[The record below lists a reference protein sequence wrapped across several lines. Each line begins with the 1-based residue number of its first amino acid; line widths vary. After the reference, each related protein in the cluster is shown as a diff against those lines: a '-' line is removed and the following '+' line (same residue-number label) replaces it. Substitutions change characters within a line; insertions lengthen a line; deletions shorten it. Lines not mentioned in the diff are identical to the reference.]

1 MGPRCHQGFQKPSCV
16 FAQPTIW
23 PRFFGGTWLG
33 RQALRQLSK
42 DFSKCDYFNA
52 CGRTPASAE
61 HESKTMRILL
71 TPMTETEAN
80 GPMTWS
86 MLPKN
91 YMFNVALRPQDCQF
105 NLVSRKFT
113 FFKLVN
119 FIFFEIVISN
129 FFFDA
134 GRTSSSSCGS
144 LG

>member
-1 MGPRCHQGFQKPSCV
+1 M
-16 FAQPTIW
+16 T
-23 PRFFGGTWLG
+23 FFDFLNFFS
-33 RQALRQLSK
+33 QLSCPRIAGQTNCSSQEAWVHAAIK
-42 DFSKCDYFNA
+42 ASKSRAAFCPTDNLAPVLWRYLAWQASTSAVEQGFSKCDYFNA

-105 NLVSRKFT
+105 NLVQ
-113 FFKLVN
+113 
-119 FIFFEIVISN
+119 E
-129 FFFDA
+129 
-134 GRTSSSSCGS
+134 S
-144 LG
+144 LHSLN